1 MNDITYTGASD
12 VDPAELAKLNEENA
26 LKDVDK
32 GTDAQPV
39 VEHKV
44 IKRKGKSDD
53 ESGS

>member
-1 MNDITYTGASD
+1 MNDTTYTKASD

-26 LKDVDK
+26 LKDT
-32 GTDAQPV
+32 GADAQPV